1 MAVILTLVNSID
13 IVSRYQFR
21 FTDEQQWWT
30 KGGSGWL

>member
-21 FTDEQQWWT
+21 FTDEQQ
-30 KGGSGWL
+30 